1 MSRTRVNKVVASL
14 SVGALSAL
22 ALGASA
28 IPAQADTL
36 PAPGCVTA
44 CVATFDTVSAA
55 TTFAVPANISSLS
68 VTVSGGAGA
77 PAAYGIPIDG
87 VGGTGGVTTVDLGTT
102 YGGQTLIVGV
112 GGVGEG
118 SYVQA
123 PGLSLLV
130 VAGGGGGGGYLGR
143 LDVLDNGVPTQI
155 FDAYPG
161 GNGGSP
167 TVPGVADGATPT
179 AFGSNAANGKGG
191 SVAGGAGG
199 TGVVA
204 GSAGDNS
211 TIVAIGGST
220 LAAGGAGGLEVIAA
234 LNHTGG
240 HGGSGYTGGG
250 GGAAASVDSGDDI
263 FVDLIAPGGGG
274 SGFLHLG
281 LTGVAGT
288 PNTGTGVVTFTY
300 SIKPTLASTGTDV
313 PTWLPW
319 AALLL
324 IAAGALTVR
333 AARRQRN

>member
-1 MSRTRVNKVVASL
+1 MTRTRANKLVAAL
-14 SVGALSAL
+14 SIGALSGLAL
-22 ALGASA
+22 AASA

-44 CVATFDTVSAA
+44 CVATFDSVSAA
-55 TTFAVPANISSLS
+55 TTFAVPANISGLT
-68 VTVSGGAGA
+68 VTVSGAAGA
-77 PAAYGIPIDG
+77 PAAFGFPTFPEG

-102 YGGQTLIVGV
+102 YGGQNLIVGV
-112 GGVGEG
+112 GDVGEG

-130 VAGGGGGGGYLGR
+130 VAGGGGGGGYIGR
-143 LDVLDNGVPTQI
+143 LDLPDQVFGA
-155 FDAYPG
+155 FPG
-161 GNGGSP
+161 GAGGSP
-167 TVPGVADGATPT
+167 TAPGVTDGGTPT
-179 AFGSNAANGKGG
+179 AFGGDPANGNGG
-191 SVAGGAGG
+191 SITGGAGG

-211 TIVAIGGST
+211 TIITAGGST
-220 LAAGGAGGLEVIAA
+220 LAAGGLGGLEVIAA
-234 LNHTGG
+234 VNHTGG
-240 HGGSGYTGGG
+240 RGGSGYTGGG
-250 GGAAASVDSGDDI
+250 GGAAASVNSGDEI

-274 SGFLHLG
+274 SGFLALG

-288 PNTGTGVVTFTY
+288 PNTGAGVVTFTY
-300 SIKPTLASTGTDV
+300 SIKPTLASTGIDV

-324 IAAGALTVR
+324 VAAGAATVA